1 MPSGKELREGFTVSI
16 REVPFTSILSSIV
29 DNRGRTAPTAES
41 GIPLI
46 ATNCIKDDR
55 LYPVQEKVRY
65 VSQETYDTWF
75 RAHPRPGD
83 IVFVCKGSPGR
94 VALVP
99 EPVSFAI
106 AQDMVAVRADPA
118 KVYPRYLL
126 AVLRSPEVRQRID
139 GMHVGTMIPHF
150 KKGDFKNLDIPL
162 IDDDAQRFVGDWYF
176 ELSEKIESNYRLIEL
191 IPQLIHANVQK
202 QLGQGKSIVPIASL
216 ARFVNGGAF
225 TKGASGS
232 GRMVLRIAELN
243 SGIGPSTVY
252 NDIEVPDDKTARAG
266 DILMS
271 WSGSLGVY
279 RWYRDEAIVNQ
290 HIFKVIPDGLPAWIA
305 FDRLQEV
312 MSTFQGIAKDKATTM
327 GHIQRGHLESTL
339 VEVPLKEGVELLEP
353 SMGSLWARLLQL
365 ERENLQL
372 ASLRDTLLPS
382 FISDSIRVTDASSLV
397 GVLA

>member
-75 RAHPRPGD
+75 RAHPRSGD

-290 HIFKVIPDGLPAWIA
+290 HIFKVIPDGLPAWIV